1 MIHKWIWKLRLDK
14 FFLMFRLK
22 GVSFFFSSLQVFYWQ
37 NLGIVIFGVWYFVL
51 WVFRNDIEGLVQLD
65 TFFFFVRIFFKMSCT
80 GLLQKLFRVRIFE
93 DRLFFCSLV
102 FKVNYILVRV
112 DIVFLV
118 LARLF
123 RSSVLC

>member
-65 TFFFFVRIFFKMSCT
+65 TFFFFVRIFFKMGCA

-93 DRLFFCSLV
+93 DWLFFCRLV